1 MEAEIRSQFS
11 PVVLDEVAS
20 RYGIETSGLRAM
32 DGFESFVYQ
41 CTHDG
46 KPRILKISH
55 SLRRS
60 AEQIAGEID
69 WIRHLAENGV
79 TACPAVPSLGG
90 RLLETLPS
98 DSGYF
103 TAVVFSMAPGR
114 PADGDEWRS
123 SLFERMGRMMG
134 QMHQLSRTYTPASA
148 LWRRPEWH
156 EETAGLAEKFLAPDQ
171 QAIIDKFNASQSET
185 HALSKDP
192 ETYGLIHCD
201 FHRGNFFVSNGAIHL
216 FDFDD
221 CQYSWFADDIA
232 IALFYAVPHDCSSP
246 AELAFAETFMNHFLA
261 GYRQHNQIG
270 SDWTSRIPMFL
281 KRREVD
287 LYTIIHRSLELN
299 HLDPWPSS
307 FMHNRDFRLANDVP
321 YVDIDF
327 SVL

>member
-11 PVVLDEVAS
+11 PTVLDEVAS
-20 RYGIETSGLRAM
+20 RYGIETSGLQAM
-32 DGFESFVYQ
+32 DGFESFVYR
-41 CTHDG
+41 CTHGG

-79 TACPAVPSLGG
+79 TACPPVPSLRGK
-90 RLLETLPS
+90 LLETVPG
-98 DSGYF
+98 DGGYF
-103 TAVVFSMAPGR
+103 TAVVFTMAPGR
-114 PADGDEWRS
+114 PAGDDEWQP

-134 QMHQLSRTYTPASA
+134 QMHQLSRTYTPASD
-148 LWRRPEWH
+148 LWRRPEWY
-156 EETAGLAEKFLAPDQ
+156 EDSTGLADKFLSPDQ

-185 HALSKDP
+185 HALPKDP

-201 FHRGNFFVSNGAIHL
+201 FHRGNFLVSNETIHL

-221 CQYSWFADDIA
+221 CQYSWYADDIA

-246 AELAFAETFMNHFLA
+246 ADLAFAETFMNHFLA
-261 GYRQHNQIG
+261 GYRQHSHIG

-281 KRREVD
+281 KRRELD
-287 LYTIIHRSLELN
+287 LYTIIHRSLDLN
-299 HLDPWPSS
+299 DLGTWPGS
-307 FMHNRDFRLANDVP
+307 FMKNRASKIENDVP
-321 YVDIDF
+321 YVNIDF